1 MSESNLD
8 VVRRGYEAFG
18 RGDIDGLMAELDEQ
32 IQWVTPGPAELA
44 TSGRRSG
51 HQQVGEFFNALNETF
66 DIQRFEPREFITHG
80 DRVIVLGS
88 ETTGVRATG
97 KVIELDWVHVFT
109 VRNGKVVA
117 FQDFFDTAAVVAAMT
132 AASAAA

>member
-1 MSESNLD
+1 
-8 VVRRGYEAFG
+8 
-18 RGDIDGLMAELDEQ
+18 MAELDEQ